1 MQDSMYGDERPT
13 AEWDKESVALM
24 AGIAS
29 AMAADAHASTRAIE
43 SHLSSR
49 LVELY
54 DSVKHVHTR
63 LGHALESGN
72 VFKMVSVYEDLD
84 EVLALASIGID
95 SARRADEGW
104 D

>member
-1 MQDSMYGDERPT
+1 MANMDE
-13 AEWDKESVALM
+13 ESVALM

-43 SHLSSR
+43 SHLSAR

-63 LGHALESGN
+63 LGYALESGN
-72 VFKMVSVYEDLD
+72 VFKMVSVYETLS
-84 EVLALASIGID
+84 EVLDLASIGIE
-95 SARRADEGW
+95 SARHADEGW